1 MHMLMAAFAAGA
13 LGLAAAGAPG
23 FVDDVREDGGPPEW
37 VEDQRATDDEASEN
51 GSENAAEPA
60 GAPPEWVE
68 DVKEDGGPPEWVED
82 VTGDGGPPEWV
93 EDQRAEPS
101 ERSDR

>member
-37 VEDQRATDDEASEN
+37 VED
-51 GSENAAEPA
+51 
-60 GAPPEWVE
+60 
-68 DVKEDGGPPEWVED
+68 VKEDGGPPEWVED
-82 VTGDGGPPEWV
+82 LEDDDGPPEWV